1 MLSVVCEFCGEKVR
15 RGRIGEHQRLV
26 HPWRKEVISGSISF
40 DDCREEESLRRK
52 LKQALGTTISIES
65 RTDWGLFRV
74 PILRSEG
81 PWADNHQDIYWRAFI
96 SFCRWP
102 SRKEHARLEA
112 HDSIPG
118 SRDAKRLVLFFRGDL
133 RRLSISARIENKPH
147 ARNKVVEG
155 VTLHELARID
165 TLEDVLLM

>member
-1 MLSVVCEFCGEKVR
+1 MLFVACEFCGEKVR
-15 RGRIGEHQRLV
+15 RGRIWEHQRRV
-26 HPWRKEVISGSISF
+26 HPWRKEVISGSLSF
-40 DDCREEESLRRK
+40 DDCRDEESLRTK
-52 LKQALGTTISIES
+52 LRLALGTNVGIER
-65 RTDWGLFRV
+65 RTDWGLTRV

-81 PWADNHQDIYWRAFI
+81 PWADEHQDIYWRAFI

-102 SRKEHARLEA
+102 SRKENARLEA
-112 HDSIPG
+112 YDSILG
-118 SRDAKRLVLFFRGDL
+118 SGDTKRLVLFFREDL
-133 RRLSISARIENKPH
+133 HRLSISARIENKPH